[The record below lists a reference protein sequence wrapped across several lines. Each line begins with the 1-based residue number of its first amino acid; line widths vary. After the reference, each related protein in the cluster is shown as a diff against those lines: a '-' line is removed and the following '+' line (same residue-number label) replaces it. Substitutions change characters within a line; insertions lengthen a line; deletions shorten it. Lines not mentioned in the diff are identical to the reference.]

1 ELSRIAGLHRMD
13 AHGAG
18 PGKAQHAVSEM
29 SVDEAWDRLQH
40 TLEGG
45 APEAYR
51 ARASTAR
58 HEAAEHVK
66 NLGKE
71 RNWKP
76 FVLIGVVGLAL
87 ASGAIWW
94 INKAGE
100 SRAVDRALAA
110 ADVRNYETSYGQQL
124 NVSLDDGTSVR
135 LGPQSKLTIP
145 KRFGMTAGYRA
156 VKLDG
161 TANFTVPKPTTAQ
174 PFEVRNGPVILI
186 ARGTEFTVR
195 KYPDDPNLIVSV
207 RDGSVDLRQGEQI
220 RSITKG
226 NSLAIAPGGEQ
237 SVP

>member
-1 ELSRIAGLHRMD
+1 KE
-13 AHGAG
+13 
-18 PGKAQHAVSEM
+18 KHAVSEM

-76 FVLIGVVGLAL
+76 FLLIGVVGLAL

-100 SRAVDRALAA
+100 SRAVDRALSA

-145 KRFGMTAGYRA
+145 KRFGMTQGYRA

-161 TANFTVPKPTTAQ
+161 TANFTVTKASTTQ
-174 PFEVRNGPVILI
+174 PFEVRNGPVVLI

-195 KYPDDPNLIVSV
+195 KFAEDSSIVLHV
-207 RDGSVDLRQGEQI
+207 RDGSVDVRVGEQI
-220 RSITKG
+220 RS
-226 NSLAIAPGGEQ
+226 
-237 SVP
+237 V